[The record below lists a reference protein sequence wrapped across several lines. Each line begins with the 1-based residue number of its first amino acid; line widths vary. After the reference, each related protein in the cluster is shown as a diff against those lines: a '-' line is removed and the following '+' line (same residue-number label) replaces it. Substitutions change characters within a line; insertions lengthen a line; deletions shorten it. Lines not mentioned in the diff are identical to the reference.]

1 MKLYEKKRRSS
12 KNMMKHSWIKINEP
26 YKLPINEL
34 LFKNTFTIEISLR
47 TKRKKNIWNTSK
59 KIKNKKNIL
68 YHYTYDKR
76 SKREKKN
83 QTKLVKSIRTFP

>member
-34 LFKNTFTIEISLR
+34 LFKNTFTR
-47 TKRKKNIWNTSK
+47 NFFKN
-59 KIKNKKNIL
+59 
-68 YHYTYDKR
+68 
-76 SKREKKN
+76 EKKKKYMEHDEIN
-83 QTKLVKSIRTFP
+83 

>member
-34 LFKNTFTIEISLR
+34 LFKNTFTIEIWER
-47 TKRKKNIWNTSK
+47 IEFKN
-59 KIKNKKNIL
+59 
-68 YHYTYDKR
+68 
-76 SKREKKN
+76 EKKKKYMEHDEIN
-83 QTKLVKSIRTFP
+83 

>member
-47 TKRKKNIWNTSK
+47 TKRKKIYGTRRNKLKIK
-59 KIKNKKNIL
+59 KIFFIIIL
-68 YHYTYDKR
+68 TIKDRKGRGKIKR
-76 SKREKKN
+76 NS
-83 QTKLVKSIRTFP
+83 

>member
-47 TKRKKNIWNTSK
+47 TKRKKNI
-59 KIKNKKNIL
+59 
-68 YHYTYDKR
+68 
-76 SKREKKN
+76 
-83 QTKLVKSIRTFP
+83 

>member
-34 LFKNTFTIEISLR
+34 LFKNTFTIKISLR
-47 TKRKKNIWNTSK
+47 TKRKKNTWNT
-59 KIKNKKNIL
+59 
-68 YHYTYDKR
+68 
-76 SKREKKN
+76 
-83 QTKLVKSIRTFP
+83 TK

>member
-34 LFKNTFTIEISLR
+34 FKNTFTIEISLR
-47 TKRKKNIWNTSK
+47 TKRKKK
-59 KIKNKKNIL
+59 YIKHDEIN
-68 YHYTYDKR
+68 
-76 SKREKKN
+76 
-83 QTKLVKSIRTFP
+83 

>member
-12 KNMMKHSWIKINEP
+12 KNMMKHSWIKINES

-47 TKRKKNIWNTSK
+47 TKRKKK
-59 KIKNKKNIL
+59 
-68 YHYTYDKR
+68 YMEYD
-76 SKREKKN
+76 EIN
-83 QTKLVKSIRTFP
+83 

>member
-34 LFKNTFTIEISLR
+34 LFKNTFTRNFFKNE
-47 TKRKKNIWNTSK
+47 KKK
-59 KIKNKKNIL
+59 KIYGIRRNKLKSKKNIL

>member
-59 KIKNKKNIL
+59 
-68 YHYTYDKR
+68 
-76 SKREKKN
+76 
-83 QTKLVKSIRTFP
+83 